1 MGKDYEL
8 ELASPRPPTI
18 NIVDLTTPIPTTNTI
33 DVTTGDPLISSHDQ
47 EKEEPHP
54 WTKDEEDPFEFESAA
69 FDTVLRIDQP
79 KEDKAFIAVYGT
91 GPSFITEFCKSP
103 PPPLPFLSVVAFY
116 TLLTGYSFPRP
127 HGRFGAR

>member
-1 MGKDYEL
+1 MGKDYEP
-8 ELASPRPPTI
+8 ELASSRPPTI
-18 NIVDLTTPIPTTNTI
+18 NVVDLTTPIPTTTTI
-33 DVTTGDPLISSHDQ
+33 DVTTGDPPISSHGQ

-54 WTKDEEDPFEFESAA
+54 WTKDEEDLFEFESAA
-69 FDTVLRIDQP
+69 FDTVLRIGQP

-91 GPSFITEFCKSP
+91 GPSFITEFCKYF
-103 PPPLPFLSVVAFY
+103 PLFPFLSVVALY